1 MDNTISGDTGSAW
14 KKQQA
19 LELQSTS
26 HVQIAQQPVTGGAV
40 CVWDAFGEFW
50 CEKEARKNNSL
61 KQPHHGYVEAVAKH
75 GQPMVFE
82 GFCGCGADV
91 Q

>member
-26 HVQIAQQPVTGGAV
+26 HVQIAQQPIAGGAV

-50 CEKEARKNNSL
+50 CEKEAA
-61 KQPHHGYVEAVAKH
+61 HHGMSGVEA
-75 GQPMVFE
+75 FE
-82 GFCGCGADV
+82 KYGIM
-91 Q
+91 